1 MIDLVVITRVATE
14 ALVSFL
20 GVTECVLMVQQLEE
34 QNVCSMF
41 HKEDT
46 CPHGML
52 SLARLLAAE
61 RFEEVFNCV
70 EELCPSL
77 TSIYD
82 AHRLTVVAFYSEVR
96 RGGSGWN

>member
-1 MIDLVVITRVATE
+1 M
-14 ALVSFL
+14 
-20 GVTECVLMVQQLEE
+20 TECVGMLQMMDE
-34 QNVCSMF
+34 QNVWPMF

-52 SLARLLAAE
+52 NLARFLAAE
-61 RFEEVFNCV
+61 KFEEVLNCV

-82 AHRLTVVAFYSEVR
+82 AHRLTVVAFYSEV
-96 RGGSGWN
+96 SASLV